1 MIWKPRLSLL
11 RKRLGTLTLSETL
24 IPYYYFV
31 WAVIPF
37 KQVQKAKQRL
47 SSILS
52 IEERRILSLKM
63 LEDVLA
69 AAKTS
74 GVFDKTVVATNCKEG
89 FLVADK
95 MGALHFET
103 FVDSGLNSAAKKAA
117 NWLSLQGIKTMCLF
131 PADIPLVSESEF
143 QQIAIDH
150 ASHQGLTI
158 VPSHDFKGTNCMLL
172 SPPNILPFCFGI
184 DSYAEHIQQG
194 IKLNL
199 SCQSKHFHGI
209 ALDID
214 NPNDLKTLVVA
225 TQKTQSISYL
235 KKIKIGLRFN

>member
-74 GVFDKTVVATNCKEG
+74 GVFDRIVVATNCKEG

-103 FVDSGLNSAAKKAA
+103 FVDSGLNSAAKEAA

-184 DSYAEHIQQG
+184 DSYAEHIRQG

-199 SCQSKHFHGI
+199 SYQSKHFHGI

-235 KKIKIGLRFN
+235 KKIKVGLRFN

>member
-1 MIWKPRLSLL
+1 MHNVISEIGLL
-11 RKRLGTLTLSETL
+11 AGRNRGLEMQPGTESGGSWQSCGDRGRVSAISGEL
-24 IPYYYFV
+24 IVPV
-31 WAVIPF
+31 WY
-37 KQVQKAKQRL
+37 
-47 SSILS
+47 
-52 IEERRILSLKM
+52 
-63 LEDVLA
+63 
-69 AAKTS
+69 
-74 GVFDKTVVATNCKEG
+74 
-89 FLVADK
+89 LV
-95 MGALHFET
+95 G
-103 FVDSGLNSAAKKAA
+103 
-117 NWLSLQGIKTMCLF
+117 LQGIKTMCLF

-184 DSYAEHIQQG
+184 DSYAEHIRQG

>member
-11 RKRLGTLTLSETL
+11 RKRLVSLTLSETL

-52 IEERRILSLKM
+52 TEERRILSLKM

-103 FVDSGLNSAAKKAA
+103 FIDSGLNSAAKKAA

-172 SPPNILPFCFGI
+172 SPPNILPFCFGMN
-184 DSYAEHIQQG
+184 SYAEHIRQG

-225 TQKTQSISYL
+225 TQKTQSTSYL

>member
-1 MIWKPRLSLL
+1 M
-11 RKRLGTLTLSETL
+11 
-24 IPYYYFV
+24 
-31 WAVIPF
+31 WALIPF

-52 IEERRILSLKM
+52 IEERQILSLRM

-74 GVFDKTVVATNCKEG
+74 GVFDRIIVATNCKEG
-89 FLVADK
+89 ILVASK
-95 MGALHFET
+95 MGAKHFET
-103 FVDSGLNSAAKKAA
+103 FVDSGLNSDAKKAA

-158 VPSHDFKGTNCMLL
+158 VPSHDCKGTNCMLL
-172 SPPNILPFCFGI
+172 SPPNILPFCFGTN
-184 DSYAEHIQQG
+184 SYAEHIRQG

-214 NPNDLKTLVVA
+214 NPNDLKTLAMA
-225 TQKTQSISYL
+225 TQRTQSITYL

>member
-1 MIWKPRLSLL
+1 M
-11 RKRLGTLTLSETL
+11 
-24 IPYYYFV
+24 
-31 WAVIPF
+31 
-37 KQVQKAKQRL
+37 
-47 SSILS
+47 
-52 IEERRILSLKM
+52 SLKM

-172 SPPNILPFCFGI
+172 SPPNILPFCFGMN
-184 DSYAEHIQQG
+184 SYAEHIRQG

>member
-1 MIWKPRLSLL
+1 MIWKPRFSLL
-11 RKRLGTLTLSETL
+11 RKRLGSLTLSETL
-24 IPYYYFV
+24 ISYYYLV

-69 AAKTS
+69 AARTS
-74 GVFDKTVVATNCKEG
+74 DVFDKIVVATNCKEG

-103 FVDSGLNSAAKKAA
+103 FEDSGLNSAAKKSA

-150 ASHQGLTI
+150 ASHKGFTI

-172 SPPNILPFCFGI
+172 SPPNILPFCFGMN
-184 DSYAEHIQQG
+184 SYAEHIRQG
-194 IKLNL
+194 IKLKL

-214 NPNDLKTLVVA
+214 NPNDLKKLMVA
-225 TQKTQSISYL
+225 TRKTQSINYL
-235 KKIKIGLRFN
+235 EKIKIGLRFN